1 VMKEETFG
9 PVIAVMA
16 VEDQEEAIRYANES
30 HYGLNASVWSRDLSL
45 ARSVAM
51 RLRTGG
57 VCINDVVL
65 NYGIVDAPFSGVKWT
80 GPKAWHE
87 RSPQLHRGASDHGR
101 PAWASDRDE
110 LVPLFRWPTAPFK
123 KRLGALR
130 RSLDAAERRAKTL
143 TGSGPHGP

>member
-1 VMKEETFG
+1 MQVMKEETFG

-65 NYGIVDAPFSGVKWT
+65 NYGIVDAPFSGVKDSGLGQRHGT
-80 GPKAWHE
+80 
-87 RSPQLHRGASDHGR
+87 RGLLNYTEEQVITED
-101 PAWASDRDE
+101 
-110 LVPLFRWPTAPFK
+110 
-123 KRLGALR
+123 RLGLRTEMNWYPYSDGRLR
-130 RSLDAAERRAKTL
+130 RLKSVLGLLGGAWTRLKGARK
-143 TGSGPHGP
+143 P